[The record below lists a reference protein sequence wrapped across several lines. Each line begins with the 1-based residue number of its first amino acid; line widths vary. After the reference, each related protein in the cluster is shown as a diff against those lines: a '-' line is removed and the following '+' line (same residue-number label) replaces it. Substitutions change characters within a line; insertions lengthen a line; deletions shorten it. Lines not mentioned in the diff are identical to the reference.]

1 MNTGQMLFAIGALT
15 LLSFIV
21 LRVNS
26 NILYSDIVLQDS
38 KDGILANSVGV
49 SLMEKATRKFFDEN
63 TMTGPVPIGNLTN
76 IVKLGA
82 ETGETNPDTFDDFD
96 DFNNYAEQDTFY
108 GSIVFYS
115 NCKVCYVEPANPDAA
130 SNQRTWHKKL
140 TITTYSRSIN
150 GAVEP
155 TDTFTLSTIYS
166 YWYFQ

>member
-63 TMTGPVPIGNLTN
+63 T
-76 IVKLGA
+76 
-82 ETGETNPDTFDDFD
+82 
-96 DFNNYAEQDTFY
+96 
-108 GSIVFYS
+108 
-115 NCKVCYVEPANPDAA
+115 
-130 SNQRTWHKKL
+130 
-140 TITTYSRSIN
+140 
-150 GAVEP
+150 
-155 TDTFTLSTIYS
+155 
-166 YWYFQ
+166 